1 RSARRAAGQTSGE
14 TRPRTRKRKGGGRRK
29 IGERL
34 CAIVRARSVQY
45 FCLLLPR
52 HGGNNITRANTR
64 GIVTRSTTSNALGP
78 PDGEEHGEQTF
89 VVDEK
94 TRDRYGLRK
103 VAIHSSCGAHAHK
116 RGDDGVIE
124 TSPKKR
130 EEKKHRDEEDH
141 SWPLERDSERSRGEP
156 RSLKG
161 SVAAAAEGVPAFI
174 TSIFDFDRAA
184 KTGPIVSGRLSPAG
198 RGSAGINTNRNRAID
213 LDRRPLAKR
222 NETDP
227 TTTTTT
233 TTTGGTRHHKYKLP
247 AGKLCN
253 EHRHHSHHHRH
264 HPHHRSHHR
273 GMNMGQKVSGG
284 VKSVTRE
291 SGAGTGNAIGAGAG
305 GGTVAYKP
313 VVPRELAQ
321 DFSRPARLDVLL
333 DMPPASRETQVHHSW
348 NADDRSLNI
357 FVKEDDKLTFHRH
370 PVAQSTDCIRGKIGY
385 TKGMHVWE
393 LYWSTRQR
401 GTHAV
406 VGVATADAP
415 LHSVGYQ
422 SLVGNNELSWGW
434 DLGRNK
440 LLHDSKNN
448 NGFTYPA
455 LLKPDETFIVPDKF
469 LVVLDMDEGTLA
481 FVVDGQ
487 YLGIA
492 FRGLKGRKLHPIV
505 SAVWGHCEIT
515 MKYIGGLD
523 PEPLPLMDLCRR
535 VIRQRIG
542 KHRLEEK
549 IQLLN
554 LPQAMKTYLLYR
566 DRR

>member
-1 RSARRAAGQTSGE
+1 
-14 TRPRTRKRKGGGRRK
+14 
-29 IGERL
+29 
-34 CAIVRARSVQY
+34 
-45 FCLLLPR
+45 
-52 HGGNNITRANTR
+52 
-64 GIVTRSTTSNALGP
+64 
-78 PDGEEHGEQTF
+78 
-89 VVDEK
+89 
-94 TRDRYGLRK
+94 
-103 VAIHSSCGAHAHK
+103 
-116 RGDDGVIE
+116 
-124 TSPKKR
+124 
-130 EEKKHRDEEDH
+130 
-141 SWPLERDSERSRGEP
+141 
-156 RSLKG
+156 
-161 SVAAAAEGVPAFI
+161 
-174 TSIFDFDRAA
+174 
-184 KTGPIVSGRLSPAG
+184 
-198 RGSAGINTNRNRAID
+198 
-213 LDRRPLAKR
+213 
-222 NETDP
+222 
-227 TTTTTT
+227 
-233 TTTGGTRHHKYKLP
+233 
-247 AGKLCN
+247 
-253 EHRHHSHHHRH
+253 
-264 HPHHRSHHR
+264 
-273 GMNMGQKVSGG
+273 MNMGQKISGA

-291 SGAGTGNAIGAGAG
+291 SGTGTGGGVGLGSGGGG

-321 DFSRPARLDVLL
+321 DFSRPARLDILL
-333 DMPPASRETQVHHSW
+333 DMPPASRETQIHHSW

-357 FVKEDDKLTFHRH
+357 FVKDDDKLTFHRH
-370 PVAQSTDCIRGKIGY
+370 PVAQSTDCIRGKVGY

-422 SLVGNNELSWGW
+422 SLVGNNDLSWGW
-434 DLGRNK
+434 DLGRNR

-448 NGFTYPA
+448 NGVTYPA

-549 IQLLN
+549 IQMLN
-554 LPQAMKTYLLYR
+554 LPQAMETYLLYR